1 MPEITHKEIFT
12 AIGRAIART
21 LEHHPGLY
29 HVPYWGMKDTEHMK
43 NLGFVIG
50 YKDDMKF
57 QSYRVDFD
65 PNPAKSLHINWE
77 QDTQDSTGAKV
88 RVKEC
93 YLVRPHIISPEDEMY
108 TWWRMSTM
116 HHCAELPAEV
126 SAKMGGKRIW
136 RGAFWT

>member
-1 MPEITHKEIFT
+1 
-12 AIGRAIART
+12 
-21 LEHHPGLY
+21 
-29 HVPYWGMKDTEHMK
+29 
-43 NLGFVIG
+43 
-50 YKDDMKF
+50 
-57 QSYRVDFD
+57 
-65 PNPAKSLHINWE
+65 
-77 QDTQDSTGAKV
+77 V
-88 RVKEC
+88 RLKEC

>member
-1 MPEITHKEIFT
+1 MPEITHTEIFT
-12 AIGRAIART
+12 AIGKAIART
-21 LEHHPGLY
+21 LEDHPGLY

-43 NLGFVIG
+43 NVGFVIG
-50 YKDDMKF
+50 YKDEMKF

-65 PNPAKSLHINWE
+65 PDPTKSLHINWE

-88 RVKEC
+88 RLKEC
-93 YLVRPHIISPEDEMY
+93 YLVRPHVINAEDEKY

-116 HHCAELPAEV
+116 HHCTELPAEV